1 MPVSN
6 AAAVPA
12 APTPSAPAVENR
24 FAELTP
30 ACLSSTEK
38 SSVIALALKVLSGR
52 FRRGRCLNAPE
63 DVQQFLRLKLSGRR
77 NEVFSV
83 IYLDTRHRLIRMEEL
98 FHGTIDGA
106 AIYPRVVVQK
116 ALDNNAAAVIFGHNH
131 PSGNCEPS
139 EADRGITL
147 KLGRAL
153 ALVDIRLVDHLVV
166 TDGGF
171 VSLAER
177 GWI

>member
-1 MPVSN
+1 MSAPN
-6 AAAVPA
+6 A
-12 APTPSAPAVENR
+12 PSAREDR
-24 FAELTP
+24 FRSLNPSLLTS
-30 ACLSSTEK
+30 AEK
-38 SSVIALALKVLSGR
+38 SSVVALALKVLSGR

-77 NEVFSV
+77 NEVFGV
-83 IYLDTRHRLIRMEEL
+83 IYLDTRHRLIRMTEL
-98 FHGTIDGA
+98 FNGTIDGA

-116 ALDNNAAAVIFGHNH
+116 ALENNAAAVILYHNH
-131 PSGNCEPS
+131 PSGVAEPS

-166 TDGGF
+166 TDGGY